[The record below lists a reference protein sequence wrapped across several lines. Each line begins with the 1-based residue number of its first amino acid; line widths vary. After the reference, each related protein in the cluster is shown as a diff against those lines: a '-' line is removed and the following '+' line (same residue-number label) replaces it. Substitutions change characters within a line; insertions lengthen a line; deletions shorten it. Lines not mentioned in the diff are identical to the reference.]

1 MLRSRSIGKSSGWS
15 AVRLGVPQGS
25 ILGPFLFAMFIND
38 LEDDIEPD
46 ISILVKFAEDTKLGQ
61 VIRNPED

>member
-1 MLRSRSIGKSSGWS
+1 
-15 AVRLGVPQGS
+15 
-25 ILGPFLFAMFIND
+25 MFIND